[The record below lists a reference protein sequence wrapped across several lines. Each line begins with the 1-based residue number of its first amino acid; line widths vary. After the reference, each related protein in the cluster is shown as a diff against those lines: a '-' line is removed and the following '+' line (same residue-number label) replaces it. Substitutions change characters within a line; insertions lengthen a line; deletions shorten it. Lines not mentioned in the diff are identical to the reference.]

1 MWRRKGKKKRFR
13 VSAAVLL
20 AAVLLLLPSCKAMPE
35 QTVSSAASAAPAPV
49 VSEGGGKVE
58 GGLPTD
64 AVYEED
70 EESEREVTYRVEEYT
85 LREEH
90 LEFYVTYPQLDGT
103 KHEEINAL
111 LKERGLQ
118 TAESLLLEEEK
129 RQEALSA
136 SSAPADESGSSA
148 ASSQAESAGE
158 AEGSRLVTLMGGS
171 ECYVPSSDFLSV
183 SFTMDISD
191 TTQAIPSKEW
201 YSLNYDLRRGEEVT
215 CADLF
220 ADLDGLAAAL
230 REQVEEDEL
239 DESLQNYLTRDRLRA
254 GLPGVPVAFGIGFAE
269 FGFPVPRSSGDV
281 VRISLPLRKAAAYR
295 SDNTLW
301 DAIGTS

>member
-1 MWRRKGKKKRFR
+1 MWRRKGKEKRFR

-20 AAVLLLLPSCKAMPE
+20 AAVLLLLPSCEAMPE

-49 VSEGGGKVE
+49 VSEGGGTVE

>member
-1 MWRRKGKKKRFR
+1 MWRRKGKEKRFR

-20 AAVLLLLPSCKAMPE
+20 AAVLLLLPSCEAMPE

-103 KHEEINAL
+103 KHEKINAL

-118 TAESLLLEEEK
+118 IAESLLLEEEK

-148 ASSQAESAGE
+148 SASSQAEPAGE
-158 AEGSRLVTLMGGS
+158 EGSRLVTLMGGS

-230 REQVEEDEL
+230 REQVEKDEL

>member
-1 MWRRKGKKKRFR
+1 MWRRKGKEKRFR

-20 AAVLLLLPSCKAMPE
+20 AAVLLLLPSCEAMPE

-85 LREEH
+85 LCEEH

-118 TAESLLLEEEK
+118 TAESLLFEEEK

-230 REQVEEDEL
+230 REQVEKDEL

-281 VRISLPLRKAAAYR
+281 IRISLPLRKAAAYR

>member
-1 MWRRKGKKKRFR
+1 MWRRKGKEKRFR
-13 VSAAVLL
+13 VLAAVLL
-20 AAVLLLLPSCKAMPE
+20 AAVLLLLPSCEAMPE

-58 GGLPTD
+58 GGPPTD

-118 TAESLLLEEEK
+118 TAESLLFEEEK

-148 ASSQAESAGE
+148 SASSQAEPAGE
-158 AEGSRLVTLMGGS
+158 EGSRLVTLMGGS

-230 REQVEEDEL
+230 REQVEKDEL

-281 VRISLPLRKAAAYR
+281 IRISLPLRKAAAYR

>member
-1 MWRRKGKKKRFR
+1 MWRRKGKEKRFR

-20 AAVLLLLPSCKAMPE
+20 AAVLLLLPSCEAMPE

-148 ASSQAESAGE
+148 SASSQAEPAGE
-158 AEGSRLVTLMGGS
+158 EGSRLVTLMGGS

>member
-1 MWRRKGKKKRFR
+1 MWRRKGKEKRFR

-20 AAVLLLLPSCKAMPE
+20 AAVLLLLPSCEAMPE

-148 ASSQAESAGE
+148 SASSQAESAGE
-158 AEGSRLVTLMGGS
+158 EGSRLVTLMGGS

-281 VRISLPLRKAAAYR
+281 IRISLPLRKAAAYR

>member
-1 MWRRKGKKKRFR
+1 MWRRKGKEKRFR

-20 AAVLLLLPSCKAMPE
+20 AAVLLLLPSCEAMPE
-35 QTVSSAASAAPAPV
+35 QTVSSAASAAPAPA

-148 ASSQAESAGE
+148 SASSQAEPAGE
-158 AEGSRLVTLMGGS
+158 EGSRLVTLMGGS

-230 REQVEEDEL
+230 REQVEKDEL

>member
-1 MWRRKGKKKRFR
+1 MWRRKGKEKRFR
-13 VSAAVLL
+13 VSAAALL
-20 AAVLLLLPSCKAMPE
+20 AAVLLLLPSCEAMPE

-230 REQVEEDEL
+230 REQVEKDEL

-281 VRISLPLRKAAAYR
+281 IRISLPLRKAAAYR

>member
-1 MWRRKGKKKRFR
+1 MWRRKGKEKRFR

-20 AAVLLLLPSCKAMPE
+20 AAVLLLLPSCEAMPE

-103 KHEEINAL
+103 KHEKINAL

-118 TAESLLLEEEK
+118 IAESLLLEEEK

-148 ASSQAESAGE
+148 SASSQAEPAGE
-158 AEGSRLVTLMGGS
+158 EGSRLVTLMGGS

>member
-1 MWRRKGKKKRFR
+1 MWRRKGKEKRFR

-20 AAVLLLLPSCKAMPE
+20 AAVLFLLPSCEAMPE

-49 VSEGGGKVE
+49 VSDGGGEVE

-118 TAESLLLEEEK
+118 IAESLLLEEEK

>member
-1 MWRRKGKKKRFR
+1 M
-13 VSAAVLL
+13 
-20 AAVLLLLPSCKAMPE
+20 
-35 QTVSSAASAAPAPV
+35 
-49 VSEGGGKVE
+49 
-58 GGLPTD
+58 
-64 AVYEED
+64 
-70 EESEREVTYRVEEYT
+70 EEYT

-118 TAESLLLEEEK
+118 TAESLLFEEEK

-281 VRISLPLRKAAAYR
+281 VRISLPLRKSAAYR

>member
-1 MWRRKGKKKRFR
+1 MWRRKGKEKRFR

-20 AAVLLLLPSCKAMPE
+20 AAVLLLLPSCEAMPE

-118 TAESLLLEEEK
+118 IAESLLLEEEK

-148 ASSQAESAGE
+148 SASSQAEPAGE
-158 AEGSRLVTLMGGS
+158 EGSRLVTLMGGS
-171 ECYVPSSDFLSV
+171 GCYVPSSDFLSV

-230 REQVEEDEL
+230 REQVEKDEL

>member
-1 MWRRKGKKKRFR
+1 MWRRKGKEKRFR

-20 AAVLLLLPSCKAMPE
+20 AAVLLLLPSCEAMPE

-118 TAESLLLEEEK
+118 IAESLLLEEEK

-148 ASSQAESAGE
+148 SASSQAEPAGE
-158 AEGSRLVTLMGGS
+158 EGSRLVTLMGGS

-281 VRISLPLRKAAAYR
+281 IRISLPLRKAAAYR

>member
-1 MWRRKGKKKRFR
+1 MWRRKGKEKRFR

-20 AAVLLLLPSCKAMPE
+20 AAVLLLLPSCEAMPE

-49 VSEGGGKVE
+49 ISDGGGKVE

-103 KHEEINAL
+103 KNEEINAL

-118 TAESLLLEEEK
+118 IAESLLLEEEK

-281 VRISLPLRKAAAYR
+281 IRISLPLRKAAAYR

>member
-1 MWRRKGKKKRFR
+1 MWRRKGKEKRFR

-20 AAVLLLLPSCKAMPE
+20 AAVLLLLPSCEAMPE

-90 LEFYVTYPQLDGT
+90 LEFYVIYPQLDGT

-148 ASSQAESAGE
+148 ASSQAE
-158 AEGSRLVTLMGGS
+158 GSHLVTLMGGS

-191 TTQAIPSKEW
+191 TTQAVPSKEW

-230 REQVEEDEL
+230 REQVEKDEL

-281 VRISLPLRKAAAYR
+281 IRIPLPLRKAAAYR

>member
-1 MWRRKGKKKRFR
+1 MWRRKGKEKRFR

-20 AAVLLLLPSCKAMPE
+20 AAVLLLLPSCEAMPE

-148 ASSQAESAGE
+148 SASSQAEPAGE
-158 AEGSRLVTLMGGS
+158 EGSRLVTLMGGS

-191 TTQAIPSKEW
+191 TTQAVPSKEW

>member
-1 MWRRKGKKKRFR
+1 MWRRKGKEKRFR

-20 AAVLLLLPSCKAMPE
+20 AAVLLLLPSCEAMPE

-118 TAESLLLEEEK
+118 IAESLLLEEEK

-148 ASSQAESAGE
+148 SASSQAEPAGE
-158 AEGSRLVTLMGGS
+158 EGSRLVTLMGGS

-215 CADLF
+215 FADLF

-230 REQVEEDEL
+230 REQVEKDEL

-281 VRISLPLRKAAAYR
+281 IRISLPLRKAAAYR

>member
-1 MWRRKGKKKRFR
+1 MWRRKGKEKRFR

-20 AAVLLLLPSCKAMPE
+20 AAVLLLLPSCEAMPE

-148 ASSQAESAGE
+148 SASSQAEPAGE
-158 AEGSRLVTLMGGS
+158 EGSRLVTLMGGS

-281 VRISLPLRKAAAYR
+281 IRISLPLRKAAAYR

>member
-1 MWRRKGKKKRFR
+1 MWRRKGKEKRFR

-20 AAVLLLLPSCKAMPE
+20 AAVLLLLPSCEAVPE

-118 TAESLLLEEEK
+118 TAESLLFEEEK

-148 ASSQAESAGE
+148 SASSQAEPAGE
-158 AEGSRLVTLMGGS
+158 EGSRLVTLMGGS

-230 REQVEEDEL
+230 REQVEKDEL

>member
-1 MWRRKGKKKRFR
+1 MWRRKGKEKRFR

-20 AAVLLLLPSCKAMPE
+20 AAVLLLLPSCEAMPE

-118 TAESLLLEEEK
+118 TAESLLCEEEK

-148 ASSQAESAGE
+148 SASSQAEPAGE
-158 AEGSRLVTLMGGS
+158 EGSRLVTLMGGS

-230 REQVEEDEL
+230 REQVEKDEL

>member
-1 MWRRKGKKKRFR
+1 MWRRKGKEKRFR

-20 AAVLLLLPSCKAMPE
+20 AAVLLLLPSCEAMPE

-136 SSAPADESGSSA
+136 SCAPADESGSSA

>member
-1 MWRRKGKKKRFR
+1 MWRRKGKEKRFR

-20 AAVLLLLPSCKAMPE
+20 AAVLLLLPSCEAMPE

-118 TAESLLLEEEK
+118 IAESLLLEEEK

-148 ASSQAESAGE
+148 SASSQAEPAGE
-158 AEGSRLVTLMGGS
+158 EGSRLVTLMGGS

-230 REQVEEDEL
+230 REQVEKDEL

>member
-1 MWRRKGKKKRFR
+1 MWRRKGKEKRFR

-20 AAVLLLLPSCKAMPE
+20 AAVLLLLPSCEAMPE

-103 KHEEINAL
+103 KHEKINAL

-118 TAESLLLEEEK
+118 IAESLLLEEEK

-148 ASSQAESAGE
+148 SASSQAEPAGE
-158 AEGSRLVTLMGGS
+158 EGSRLVTLMGGS

-230 REQVEEDEL
+230 REQVEKDEL

-281 VRISLPLRKAAAYR
+281 IRISLPLRKAAAYR

>member
-1 MWRRKGKKKRFR
+1 MWRRKGKEKRFR

-20 AAVLLLLPSCKAMPE
+20 AAVLLLLPSCEAMPE

-191 TTQAIPSKEW
+191 TMQAIPSKEW

>member
-1 MWRRKGKKKRFR
+1 MWRRKGKEKRFR

-20 AAVLLLLPSCKAMPE
+20 AAVLLLLPSCEAMPE

-49 VSEGGGKVE
+49 VSDGGGEAE

-118 TAESLLLEEEK
+118 IAESLLLEEEK

-148 ASSQAESAGE
+148 SASSQAEPAGE
-158 AEGSRLVTLMGGS
+158 EGSRLVTLMGGS

-191 TTQAIPSKEW
+191 TTQAVPSKEW

-230 REQVEEDEL
+230 REQVEKDEL

-281 VRISLPLRKAAAYR
+281 IRISLPLRKAAAYR

>member
-1 MWRRKGKKKRFR
+1 MWRRKGKEKRFR

-20 AAVLLLLPSCKAMPE
+20 AAVLLLLPSCEAMPE

-118 TAESLLLEEEK
+118 TAESLLFEEEK

-148 ASSQAESAGE
+148 SASSQAEPAGE
-158 AEGSRLVTLMGGS
+158 EGSRLVTLMGGS

-230 REQVEEDEL
+230 REQVEKDEL

-281 VRISLPLRKAAAYR
+281 VRISLPLRKAVAYR

>member
-1 MWRRKGKKKRFR
+1 MWRRKGKEKRFR

-20 AAVLLLLPSCKAMPE
+20 AAVLLLLPSCEAMPE

-118 TAESLLLEEEK
+118 IAESLLLEEEK

-148 ASSQAESAGE
+148 SASSQAEPAGE
-158 AEGSRLVTLMGGS
+158 EGSRLVTLMGGS

-230 REQVEEDEL
+230 REQVEKDEL

-281 VRISLPLRKAAAYR
+281 IRISLPLRKAAAYR

>member
-1 MWRRKGKKKRFR
+1 MWRRKGKEKRFR

-20 AAVLLLLPSCKAMPE
+20 AAVLLLLPSCEAMPE

-148 ASSQAESAGE
+148 SASSQAEPAGE
-158 AEGSRLVTLMGGS
+158 EGSRLVTLMGGS

-230 REQVEEDEL
+230 REQVEEYEL

>member
-1 MWRRKGKKKRFR
+1 MWRRKGKEKRFR

-20 AAVLLLLPSCKAMPE
+20 AAVLLLLPSCEAMPE

-64 AVYEED
+64 AVYEGD

-136 SSAPADESGSSA
+136 SSAPADES
-148 ASSQAESAGE
+148 
-158 AEGSRLVTLMGGS
+158 
-171 ECYVPSSDFLSV
+171 
-183 SFTMDISD
+183 
-191 TTQAIPSKEW
+191 
-201 YSLNYDLRRGEEVT
+201 
-215 CADLF
+215 
-220 ADLDGLAAAL
+220 
-230 REQVEEDEL
+230 
-239 DESLQNYLTRDRLRA
+239 
-254 GLPGVPVAFGIGFAE
+254 
-269 FGFPVPRSSGDV
+269 
-281 VRISLPLRKAAAYR
+281 
-295 SDNTLW
+295 
-301 DAIGTS
+301 

>member
-1 MWRRKGKKKRFR
+1 MWRRKGKEKRFR

-20 AAVLLLLPSCKAMPE
+20 AAVLLLLPSCEAMPE

-148 ASSQAESAGE
+148 SASSQAEPAGE
-158 AEGSRLVTLMGGS
+158 EGSRLVTLMGGS

-230 REQVEEDEL
+230 REQVEKDEL

>member
-1 MWRRKGKKKRFR
+1 MWRRKGKEKRFR

-20 AAVLLLLPSCKAMPE
+20 AAVLLLLPSCEAMPE

-148 ASSQAESAGE
+148 SASSQAEPAGE
-158 AEGSRLVTLMGGS
+158 EGSRLVTLMGGS

-230 REQVEEDEL
+230 REQVEKDEL

-281 VRISLPLRKAAAYR
+281 IRISLPLRKAAAYR